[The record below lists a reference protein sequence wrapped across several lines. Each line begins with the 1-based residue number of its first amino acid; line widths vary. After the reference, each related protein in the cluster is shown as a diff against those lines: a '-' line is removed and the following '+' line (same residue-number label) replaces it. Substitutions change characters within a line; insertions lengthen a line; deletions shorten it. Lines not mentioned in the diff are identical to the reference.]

1 MSGGRAAFLK
11 LPTGAPPSRSR
22 TPSPVRPDRR
32 GRLRKGTRLGDAY
45 ETDPFSPIRPFESFT
60 SSFAVQEYITA
71 LVRRDSHDVD
81 SIITIPTG
89 FDDGE
94 DTPIELV
101 DEDVWV
107 MEHLRRITLDQHIW
121 IAALTGVCTRSTCPS
136 MTAGPDWLYVC
147 AAHYAPP
154 DPPCCAIDYI
164 THASDG
170 AQALLC
176 SSKYFP
182 SRMSVSE
189 GSRRLLD
196 AVARRLYRS
205 VAHAFFHHRPLFV
218 QLEAETSLV
227 RRFTELSRR
236 FKLMDEASMVIPEF
250 GELEEEEIDLEDER
264 NVAHGEAS
272 EIRLVGDGE

>member
-1 MSGGRAAFLK
+1 MPGGRSAFLK
-11 LPTGAPPSRSR
+11 LPTGASPSRSR
-22 TPSPVRPDRR
+22 SPSPVRPDRY
-32 GRLRKGTRLGDAY
+32 GRLRKGTRLADAH
-45 ETDPFSPIRPFESFT
+45 ETDPFSSIRPFESFT
-60 SSFAVQEYITA
+60 SSFAVQEFITA
-71 LVRRDSHDVD
+71 LVRRDTHDVD
-81 SIITIPTG
+81 SIITIPTA
-89 FDDGE
+89 FDEEE
-94 DTPIELV
+94 DAPVELV

-107 MEHLRRITLDQHIW
+107 MEQLRRITLDQHLW
-121 IAALTGVCTRSTCPS
+121 IAFLTNLCTRTTCPS
-136 MTAGPDWLYVC
+136 MTAGPDWFYVC

-164 THASDG
+164 SHASDG

-176 SSKYFP
+176 SAKYFP

-205 VAHAFFHHRPLFV
+205 FAHAFFHHQPLFV

-236 FKLMDEASMVIPEF
+236 FKLMDEMSMVIPEF
-250 GELEEEEIDLEDER
+250 GELEEEEMDLGDE
-264 NVAHGEAS
+264 AEGERS
-272 EIRLVGDGE
+272 EIRLVGDEE